1 MDREEAPVI
10 VNQKEDDWHTWTD
23 SELLSRLLR
32 RMVDPVTAKGWVR
45 DRALDDIDAEIEA
58 VLSATYKDA
67 NDKPQR
73 LELPFDR
80 RARR

>member
-1 MDREEAPVI
+1 MERTEETAV
-10 VNQKEDDWHTWTD
+10 VNQVEGDWHTWTD
-23 SELLSRLLR
+23 SELLTRLMR

-45 DRALDDIDAEIEA
+45 DRALDDIEAEIAA
-58 VLSATYKDA
+58 VLEATYKDA
-67 NDKPQR
+67 NDKPAR

>member
-1 MDREEAPVI
+1 VERAEESVI
-10 VNQKEDDWHTWTD
+10 VNQTETDWHTWTD
-23 SELLSRLLR
+23 AELLTRLLR
-32 RMVDPVTAKGWVR
+32 RQVDPVTAKGWVR
-45 DRALDDIDAEIEA
+45 DRALDDIVAEIEA
-58 VLSATYKDA
+58 VLGATYKDA